1 MHDLYYFGIRYR
13 DGVPDVPENIV
24 NFAKTF
30 GNDTRPSIAGKGDRD
45 PLGRISD
52 RREEHHFAPKAQI
65 SFSFA
70 VGKRCCLTA
79 NDVMLR
85 INDVATASQTKLFR
99 SGGGIVLPP

>member
-1 MHDLYYFGIRYR
+1 MAD
-13 DGVPDVPENIV
+13 P
-24 NFAKTF
+24 
-30 GNDTRPSIAGKGDRD
+30 KGRV
-45 PLGRISD
+45 SY

-85 INDVATASQTKLFR
+85 INDVAP
-99 SGGGIVLPP
+99 IVANETFP

>member
-1 MHDLYYFGIRYR
+1 MLSLLRW
-13 DGVPDVPENIV
+13 E
-24 NFAKTF
+24 
-30 GNDTRPSIAGKGDRD
+30 KGDHD
-45 PLGRISD
+45 PEGRISD

-85 INDVATASQTKLFR
+85 INDVAT
-99 SGGGIVLPP
+99 IVANATFPTRWMRHIVAVIFLNTNFVYKF